1 MPDEPVREAAVRLL
15 VVEDSPD
22 DVELIRA
29 KLDGVASSG
38 PFVIESVDRLSAAMR
53 RLKSTDVILLDLGLP
68 DAHGLEGVIRLASE
82 APEMPFVVLTG
93 REDADLGLRAVR
105 EGAQDFL
112 LKDKVDGALLDRSLR
127 YAIERKR
134 AEQALA
140 RLATI
145 MGAICYDCGR
155 KVAYDRPSKA
165 FES

>member
-1 MPDEPVREAAVRLL
+1 MAAPPGLEAPLRLL
-15 VVEDSPD
+15 VVEDNAD
-22 DVELIRA
+22 DVELIRL
-29 KLDGVASSG
+29 KLEGVSTDRG
-38 PFVIESVDRLSAAMR
+38 FVIEAVDRVSSALR
-53 RLKSTDVILLDLGLP
+53 RLKGADVVLLDLGLP
-68 DAHGLEGVIRLASE
+68 DALGIEAVSRLSNE
-82 APEMPFVVLTG
+82 APEIPLVVLTG
-93 REDADLGLRAVR
+93 RVDAALGLRAVR

-112 LKDKVDGALLDRSLR
+112 VKDKVDGPVLDRSLR

-155 KVAYDRPSKA
+155 KLSYDSPTKG

>member
-1 MPDEPVREAAVRLL
+1 MASPSGREPSLRLL
-15 VVEDSPD
+15 VVEDDPA

-29 KLDGVASSG
+29 RLDAVPGDRRFA
-38 PFVIESVDRLSAAMR
+38 IESVDSLSAALR
-53 RLKSTDVILLDLGLP
+53 RLKAADVVLLDLGLP
-68 DAHGLEGVIRLASE
+68 DTAGLDAVTRLAGE
-82 APEMPFVVLTG
+82 APEVPFVVLTG
-93 REDADLGLRAVR
+93 HEDSALGLRAVR

-112 LKDKVDGALLDRSLR
+112 VKDKADGPLLDRSLR

-155 KVAYDRPSKA
+155 KLSYESRHRG

>member
-1 MPDEPVREAAVRLL
+1 MPPETEQDGPLKLL
-15 VVEDSPD
+15 VVEDNPH

-29 KLDGVASSG
+29 KLDAVRGSG
-38 PFVIESVDRLSAAMR
+38 AFEIESVDRLSSAIR
-53 RLKSTDVILLDLGLP
+53 RLKSADVILLDLGLP
-68 DAHGLEGVIRLASE
+68 DTGGLDAVMRLASE

-93 REDADLGLRAVR
+93 RDDAELGLRAVR

-140 RLATI
+140 RLAAI

-155 KVAYDRPSKA
+155 KLAADRPARS

>member
-1 MPDEPVREAAVRLL
+1 MAAPEGIDAPLRLL
-15 VVEDSPD
+15 VVEDNPD
-22 DVELIRA
+22 DVELIRL
-29 KLDGVASSG
+29 KLDGVRG
-38 PFVIESVDRLSAAMR
+38 DRGFVIESVDRVSRALR
-53 RLKSTDVILLDLGLP
+53 RLKGADVVLLDLGLP
-68 DAHGLEGVIRLASE
+68 DARGIDAVARLSNE
-82 APEMPFVVLTG
+82 APEVPIVVLTG
-93 REDADLGLRAVR
+93 HDDSALGLGAVR

-112 LKDKVDGALLDRSLR
+112 VKDKVDGPLLDRSLR

-155 KVAYDRPSKA
+155 KLSADDPMKG